1 MMPFVLSIVVTWSV
15 ANVMKPLITLIR
27 EKKINRSTIA
37 TKGGMPSGHSALVVS
52 LATALFLETGLSP
65 VFATGA
71 VLAILVMYDAVL
83 VRSEIEKQA
92 RILNR
97 LLAKQGI
104 EERLEE
110 NVGHTFSEVMVSLA
124 LGILIPVLMYHIS

>member
-110 NVGHTFSEVMVSLA
+110 NVGHTFSEVMVS
-124 LGILIPVLMYHIS
+124 